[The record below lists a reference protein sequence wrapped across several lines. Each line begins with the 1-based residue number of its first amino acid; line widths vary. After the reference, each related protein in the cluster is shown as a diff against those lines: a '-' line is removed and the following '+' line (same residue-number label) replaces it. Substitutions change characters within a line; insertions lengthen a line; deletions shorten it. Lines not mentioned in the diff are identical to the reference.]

1 MAYRI
6 KFDRSKCVGC
16 YACHMACLDAH
27 YKAEEENAVSFRTTV
42 KFIDREKDFEKN
54 ICPGCIHCGKCM
66 ATCPEGTIY
75 KDKETG
81 FILVNQE
88 LCTGC
93 RTCESVCPIHV
104 ITFGENGT
112 MNKCDGCIDR
122 VREGRKPACVKVCF
136 PGAITW
142 EEIQ

>member
-66 ATCPEGTIY
+66 FHSGKSRIVYRMQNMRICLPDSCHYI
-75 KDKETG
+75 
-81 FILVNQE
+81 
-88 LCTGC
+88 
-93 RTCESVCPIHV
+93 
-104 ITFGENGT
+104 
-112 MNKCDGCIDR
+112 
-122 VREGRKPACVKVCF
+122 
-136 PGAITW
+136 W
-142 EEIQ
+142 